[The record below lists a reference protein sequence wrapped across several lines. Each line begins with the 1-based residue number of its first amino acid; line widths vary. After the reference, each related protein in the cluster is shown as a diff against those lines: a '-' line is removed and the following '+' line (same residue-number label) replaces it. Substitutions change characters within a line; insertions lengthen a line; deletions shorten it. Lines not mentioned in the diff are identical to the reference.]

1 MQADKRKA
9 VLAAI
14 HIKKS
19 AMHLSDELYR
29 SIMSDNFGKDSSKDL
44 SDDQL
49 HTFLQ
54 ILDYMQTGKPIQR
67 PELINRKQLS
77 YLHDLLG
84 LAGISF
90 PVQYVSK
97 IVHHEVF
104 ALEQLTKSEA
114 GACIH
119 ALQAM
124 SRRKKR

>member
-14 HIKKS
+14 HIKKH
-19 AMHLSDELYR
+19 AMRLSDELYR
-29 SIMSDNFGKDSSKDL
+29 SILSDNFGQESSADL

-54 ILDYMQTGKPIQR
+54 ILDYIQTGKPIQR
-67 PELINRKQLS
+67 PEQVNRRQLS
-77 YLHDLLG
+77 YLHDLCG
-84 LAGISF
+84 LAGINF

-97 IVHHEVF
+97 IIHHEVA
-104 ALEQLTKSEA
+104 ALEQLTKTEA
-114 GACIH
+114 GHCIR

-124 SRRKKR
+124 SRRKKK